1 MTKPKRRLL
10 RALERVVTWSL
21 LVAPAVL
28 VVLWLTFQ
36 HKPGWYTPIVLDD
49 GIGKAASR
57 SAVRSAARRARR
69 EALALA
75 DYISDRMVQGQRFD
89 VVLSKQSVN
98 ASLAAFPHIWPD
110 AAEPLPPA
118 AIGIGKAALRSP
130 AVHFGADEIHFGAL
144 YDKHGWRAI
153 VSVAFSARVSKDG
166 RSLRFQA
173 TGFHGGSLPIPRVI
187 LDRLLAP
194 LLGDSVAG
202 RDPRSRGDDRKA
214 DREAALPMPTLGDAW
229 RQIGSVDDLFSG
241 VRFRNRFTWFNGRRP
256 FRIESITLDDG
267 QLTLR
272 VEPL

>member
-10 RALERVVTWSL
+10 RALERLVTWSL

-28 VVLWLTFQ
+28 VALWLTFQ
-36 HKPGWYTPIVLDD
+36 HKPGWYTPIVVDD
-49 GIGKAASR
+49 
-57 SAVRSAARRARR
+57 AVAQRARR

-89 VVLSKQSVN
+89 VVLSKRSVN
-98 ASLAAFPHIWPD
+98 ASLAALPRIWPD
-110 AAEPLPPA
+110 VVPALPPSVSA
-118 AIGIGKAALRSP
+118 P
-130 AVHFGADEIHFGAL
+130 AVHFGADEIDFGVL

-166 RSLRFQA
+166 RFLRFQA
-173 TGFHGGSLPIPRVI
+173 RGFHGGSLPIPRAI

-194 LLGDSVAG
+194 LLADSVEG
-202 RDPRSRGDDRKA
+202 RGPRSRGDDR
-214 DREAALPMPTLGDAW
+214 EAAVPTLGDAL
-229 RQIGSVDDLFSG
+229 RQLGSVDDLFTG
-241 VRFRNRFTWFNGRRP
+241 VRVRNRFTWPNGRRV